1 MGKPAGGG
9 GFQASSFKFKTNDLM
24 LETNHKGLFVDAS
37 RNAAVSAGDRDLKSD
52 VRDKKLREKYEDNLS
67 EYLINQIT
75 FNSIKRYRLPV
86 ALGLQG
92 TKDLILLTE
101 FL

>member
-1 MGKPAGGG
+1 MGKPTGGG

-52 VRDKKLREKYEDNLS
+52 VRDKKLREKYEYEFRNI
-67 EYLINQIT
+67 ECIV
-75 FNSIKRYRLPV
+75 SIL
-86 ALGLQG
+86 
-92 TKDLILLTE
+92 
-101 FL
+101 FLEIMLVKSKNRNTSSNN